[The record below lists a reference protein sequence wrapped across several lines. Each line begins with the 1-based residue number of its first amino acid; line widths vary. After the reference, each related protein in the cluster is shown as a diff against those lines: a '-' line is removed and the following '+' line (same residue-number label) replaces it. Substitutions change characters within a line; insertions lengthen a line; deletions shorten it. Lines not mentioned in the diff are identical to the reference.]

1 MNTLSEK
8 DFDLTINNNLFDVL
22 YSISRMVESNEI
34 KEWCVA
40 GWQLENSSDQR
51 NVNTILY
58 SHPISTFIVEVK
70 KTTLNNLNRDFIVG
84 TTKEEVIKK
93 KKEVVDNYF
102 KSILNKLK

>member
-8 DFDLTINNNLFDVL
+8 DFDLTIHNKLFDVF
-22 YSISRMVESNEI
+22 YSISKNIEYNEI

-40 GWQLENSSDQR
+40 GWQVENSSDQR
-51 NVNTILY
+51 NINTILY
-58 SHPISTFIVEVK
+58 SHPISTFITEVK
-70 KTTLNNLNRDFIVG
+70 KTTLNDLNREFIVG

-102 KSILNKLK
+102 KDILNKLK

>member
-1 MNTLSEK
+1 MNTLSKE
-8 DFDLTINNNLFDVL
+8 DFDLTINNKLFDVL
-22 YSISRMVESNEI
+22 YSISKNIDHNEI

-51 NVNTILY
+51 NINTILY

-70 KTTLNNLNRDFIVG
+70 KTTLNELNREFIVG

-93 KKEVVDNYF
+93 KKEVVDDYF
-102 KSILNKLK
+102 KDILNKLK